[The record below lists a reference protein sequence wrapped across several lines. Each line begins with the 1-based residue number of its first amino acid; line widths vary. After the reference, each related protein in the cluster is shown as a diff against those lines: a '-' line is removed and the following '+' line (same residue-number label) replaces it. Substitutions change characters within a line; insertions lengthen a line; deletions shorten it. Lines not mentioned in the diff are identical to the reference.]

1 MIGRFAQVVLVIA
14 LGGALGFLGGA
25 LGFLGLGS
33 GTAPGTAPAPGT
45 PPHRDLAPLL
55 DAPLAAAPATR
66 VPLPTPETYDPEAEP
81 AEPIS
86 DAERLNR
93 KAVTLATNGDMADA
107 AGQLRAAL
115 VLEPSSELY
124 QRNLQ
129 AVLINTGFAA
139 IEAERFDAAVGS
151 FVEALSLG
159 DRGEIHRGLGYAY
172 YRLGK
177 IDLARISLERVLEL
191 DGGDADTWL
200 TLGRIYLEKRD
211 HPRALAMLM
220 EARAAGANTRGLDDT
235 IARLQRDADAEEG
248 FHALASSHFVLKFE
262 GRENTQA
269 GRLVLNA
276 LEEAYRKVGAR
287 FAYYPLERIEVV
299 LYADEE
305 FRAITNSPH
314 WSGAVYDGRIKM
326 PIGGLKRGSE
336 RLKRTLRHE
345 YAHAAIVTLSRGK
358 APVWLNEGLAQVAEE
373 PQGQGRMQRLRMGLE
388 ADELMSLLDLE
399 GDFTRLNRDQASL
412 AYSQAY
418 FAARHLLE
426 KKGAYNVRRLLEK
439 LATAETVDAAF
450 RGTFSQPYATFE
462 RDVLRAL
469 RRALG

>member
-25 LGFLGLGS
+25 LGFLGLG
-33 GTAPGTAPAPGT
+33 PGTVPRP
-45 PPHRDLAPLL
+45 DLPPLL
-55 DAPLAAAPATR
+55 DAPLPAAPAAR
-66 VPLPTPETYDPEAEP
+66 VSLPTPDTDEP
-81 AEPIS
+81 AADPAPIT

-93 KAVTLATNGDMADA
+93 EAVTLATNGDMPDA
-107 AGQLRAAL
+107 AKRLRAAL

-129 AVLINTGFAA
+129 AVLINTGFTD
-139 IEAERFDAAVGS
+139 IDAERFDAAIGS

-172 YRLGK
+172 YRIGK
-177 IDLARISLERVLEL
+177 IDLARISLERVLKL
-191 DGGDADTWL
+191 DGGDADTYL

-211 HPRALAMLM
+211 HPRARAMLE
-220 EARAAGANTRGLDDT
+220 EARAAGADPPGLDDT
-235 IARLQRDADAEEG
+235 IARLQRDAEAEEG

-299 LYADEE
+299 LYSDEA
-305 FRAITNSPH
+305 FRTITNSPH

-373 PQGQGRMQRLRMGLE
+373 PKGQGRMQRLRMGLE
-388 ADELMSLLDLE
+388 DDALLSLPELE
-399 GDFTRLNRDQASL
+399 GDFTPLNRDKASL

-418 FAARHLLE
+418 FAARHLLQ
-426 KKGAYNVRRLLEK
+426 KKGAYNVRRLLEQ

-450 RGTFSQPYATFE
+450 RSTFSQPYAAFE

-469 RRALG
+469 RRELG